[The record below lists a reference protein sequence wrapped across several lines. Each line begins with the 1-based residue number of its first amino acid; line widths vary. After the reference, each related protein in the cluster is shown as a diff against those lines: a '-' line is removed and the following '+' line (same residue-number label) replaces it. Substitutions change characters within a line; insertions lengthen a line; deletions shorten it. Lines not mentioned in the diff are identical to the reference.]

1 MSPKKKDE
9 KKKNCR
15 MVCSIDDAIE
25 TGPDNQSE
33 EELKTTDIATNDKK
47 RTKMI
52 INFKRNLFR
61 VRAYEEEDDKDK
73 KD

>member
-1 MSPKKKDE
+1 MSPKKKNE

-15 MVCSIDDAIE
+15 MVCSMDDTIE
-25 TGPDNQSE
+25 TGPDNQS

-52 INFKRNLFR
+52 INFKRNLFGIR
-61 VRAYEEEDDKDK
+61 TDEEDDDEDK